1 MSVAVIKWAP
11 WLVQKYMEFVYS
23 YLLIY
28 QQIFSSYSALKR
40 DFSQTS
46 RSVSA
51 QLVSKGVVRSVTEFR
66 ALKVVL
72 FSSLSGARLQ

>member
-28 QQIFSSYSALKR
+28 QQIFSSYSALKKEILVKLHG
-40 DFSQTS
+40 Q
-46 RSVSA
+46 SV
-51 QLVSKGVVRSVTEFR
+51 
-66 ALKVVL
+66 
-72 FSSLSGARLQ
+72 LS